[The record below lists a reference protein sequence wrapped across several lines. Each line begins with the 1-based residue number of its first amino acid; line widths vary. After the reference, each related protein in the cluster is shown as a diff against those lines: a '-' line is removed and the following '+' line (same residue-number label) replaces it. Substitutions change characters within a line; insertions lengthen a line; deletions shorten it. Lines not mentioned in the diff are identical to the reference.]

1 MGQLLNINKTQK
13 HDLETVLSIKGL
25 SKQYGKVRALDN
37 LNLEV
42 KKGDVFGILGP
53 NGSGKT
59 TTLGIILSV
68 INQTSGQ
75 FEWFG
80 EKANKDTRKK
90 IGAILEHPIF
100 YPYLTAVQNL
110 KIVCDIK
117 EVPYHRVD
125 EVLTQVGLEER
136 KDTKFKT
143 FSLGMKQRLS
153 IASALLCNPT
163 VMILDEPTNGLDPQ
177 GIAEIR
183 ELIIEIANSGKT
195 IIIASHLL
203 DEVQKVCS
211 HFCVLQ
217 RGKLIYNGLV
227 EDVGKGSVSVEV
239 KADHDDLQTV
249 LEQSGLGTKVKR
261 ELDKYIMTMEGDHSA
276 AEVNAYLFKQGITA
290 KHLLVQSKSLEKQ
303 FLEILA
309 GNKEGGAQ

>member
-1 MGQLLNINKTQK
+1 M
-13 HDLETVLSIKGL
+13 DTVLSIKNL
-25 SKQYGKVRALDN
+25 SKHYGRIKAVDN
-37 LNLEV
+37 LSLEV
-42 KKGDVFGILGP
+42 KRGSVYGILGP

-59 TTLGIILSV
+59 TTLGVILSV
-68 INQTSGQ
+68 INQTSGD

-80 EKANKDTRKK
+80 KPSTQNTRKK

-117 EVPYHRVD
+117 EVPYSRID
-125 EVLTQVGLEER
+125 EVLEQVGLADR
-136 KDTKFKT
+136 KDHKFRT

-153 IASALLCNPT
+153 IASALLCDPD

-183 ELIIEIANSGKT
+183 DLIIDIANSGKT

-203 DEVQKVCS
+203 DEVQRVCT

-217 RGKLIYNGLV
+217 QGKLIHDGLV
-227 EDVGKGSVSVEV
+227 EDVGKGATIVEV
-239 KADHDDLQTV
+239 KADTDNLLEV
-249 LEQSGLGTKVKR
+249 LEASGMASGVKR
-261 ELDKYIMTMEGDHSA
+261 ELDKYTLTMSDGYSA
-276 AEVNAYLFKQGITA
+276 VDVNEYLFKQGITA
-290 KHLLVQSKSLEKQ
+290 KHLIVKVKTLEKQ

-309 GNKEGGAQ
+309 EQGGSSK

>member
-1 MGQLLNINKTQK
+1 M
-13 HDLETVLSIKGL
+13 DTVLSIKNL
-25 SKQYGKVRALDN
+25 SKHYGRIKAVDN
-37 LNLEV
+37 LSLEV
-42 KKGDVFGILGP
+42 KRGSVYGILGP

-59 TTLGIILSV
+59 TTLGVILSV
-68 INQTSGQ
+68 INQTSGD

-80 EKANKDTRKK
+80 KPGTQNTRKK

-117 EVPYHRVD
+117 EVPYSRIE
-125 EVLTQVGLEER
+125 EVLDQVGLVLR
-136 KDTKFKT
+136 KDHKFRT

-153 IASALLCNPT
+153 IASALLCDPD

-183 ELIIEIANSGKT
+183 DLIINIANSGKT

-203 DEVQKVCS
+203 DEVQRVCT

-217 RGKLIYNGLV
+217 QGKLIHDGLV
-227 EDVGKGSVSVEV
+227 EDVGKGATIVEV
-239 KADHDDLQTV
+239 KADTENLQEV
-249 LEQSGLGTKVKR
+249 LEASKMTSAIKR
-261 ELDKYIMTMEGDHSA
+261 ELDKYTLTMAKGFGAVD
-276 AEVNAYLFKQGITA
+276 VNEYLFKQGITA
-290 KHLLVQSKSLEKQ
+290 KHLILKVKTLEKQ

-309 GNKEGGAQ
+309 EQGGGQQ